1 MKIKNP
7 NINNRSLLQ
16 TNQSKT
22 DKVNLNSK
30 KNAIK
35 TPGIAQPRN
44 DAAKV
49 NLSTRAQQMQ
59 KAKAIASEPS
69 FNADK
74 VARLQKMIDDGTY
87 KVDSAAVADRLVD
100 NHLLFGE

>member
-7 NINNRSLLQ
+7 HISNRNQLQ
-16 TNQSKT
+16 TNKSSNEKAN
-22 DKVNLNSK
+22 VGK
-30 KNAIK
+30 KNNVK
-35 TPGIAQPRN
+35 SPGIAPSR
-44 DAAKV
+44 DAAAKV
-49 NLSTRAQQMQ
+49 NLSKRAQQTQ
-59 KAKAIASEPS
+59 KAHMIASEPS

-100 NHLLFGE
+100 NHLIFGE